1 MRVLRA
7 VVVAVASVSLCVG
20 CAAQPAIDSE
30 ISAEL
35 QQEVVDLANTAA
47 AGDAAAA
54 LAQLDA
60 LNLQLLEATS
70 RGQVSSERST
80 QIGAA
85 IELVRQDLQ
94 AVVDAAEPE
103 PVQPVEPEDDKKG
116 KDEKGKDEKGKGN
129 ENGKGPKGE
138 D

>member
-7 VVVAVASVSLCVG
+7 LVVAAASVSLCVG

-47 AGDAAAA
+47 TGDAAAA
-54 LAQLDA
+54 LTQLEA

-94 AVVDAAEPE
+94 AAVDAVEPE
-103 PVQPVEPEDDKKG
+103 PVQPVEPQDDKKG
-116 KDEKGKDEKGKGN
+116 KDENDEKGKGN
-129 ENGKGPKGE
+129 ENGKGPKG
-138 D
+138 DD

>member
-7 VVVAVASVSLCVG
+7 LVVAVASVSLCVG

-47 AGDAAAA
+47 TGDAAAA
-54 LAQLDA
+54 LTQLDA
-60 LNLQLLEATS
+60 LNQQLLEATS
-70 RGQVSSERST
+70 RGEVSSERST

-103 PVQPVEPEDDKKG
+103 PVQPVEPEEPENDK
-116 KDEKGKDEKGKGN
+116 KGKDEKGKGN
-129 ENGKGPKGE
+129 ENGKGPKGGG
-138 D
+138 

>member
-7 VVVAVASVSLCVG
+7 LVIAAASVSLCVG
-20 CAAQPAIDSE
+20 CAAQPAIDSG

-47 AGDAAAA
+47 TGDAAAA
-54 LAQLDA
+54 LTQLEA

-94 AVVDAAEPE
+94 AAVDAVEPE
-103 PVQPVEPEDDKKG
+103 PVQPVEPQDDKKG
-116 KDEKGKDEKGKGN
+116 KDENDEKGKGN
-129 ENGKGPKGE
+129 ENGKGPKG
-138 D
+138 DD

>member
-7 VVVAVASVSLCVG
+7 LVVAVASVSLFVG

-35 QQEVVDLANTAA
+35 QQEVVDIANTAA
-47 AGDAAAA
+47 TGDAAAA
-54 LAQLDA
+54 LTQLDA
-60 LNLQLLEATS
+60 LNQQLLEATS
-70 RGQVSSERST
+70 RGEVSSERST

-103 PVQPVEPEDDKKG
+103 PVQPVEPEEPENDK
-116 KDEKGKDEKGKGN
+116 KGKDEKGKGN
-129 ENGKGPKGE
+129 ENGKGPKGGG
-138 D
+138 

>member
-7 VVVAVASVSLCVG
+7 LVVAVASASLCVG

-35 QQEVVDLANTAA
+35 QQEVVDIANTAA
-47 AGDAAAA
+47 TGDAAAA
-54 LAQLDA
+54 LTQLDA
-60 LNLQLLEATS
+60 LNQQLLEATS
-70 RGQVSSERST
+70 RGEVSSERST

-94 AVVDAAEPE
+94 AVVEAVEPE
-103 PVQPVEPEDDKKG
+103 PVQPVEPEEPESDK
-116 KDEKGKDEKGKGN
+116 KGKDEKGKGN
-129 ENGKGPKGE
+129 ENGKGPKGGG
-138 D
+138 